1 MPRFLIFATTSPRA
15 ASASRTS
22 AARSR
27 RSSRPFDSVSF
38 RYLSTRRRIGANAPP
53 ASTEERWQPQFES
66 AHFITLGLL
75 YEENKRFAGGA
86 VAPILRRGGKVPKP
100 NRVEGPAGG

>member
-1 MPRFLIFATTSPRA
+1 MVFEVLPLNVEKAHNLKEKSLEVIRMYRA
-15 ASASRTS
+15 LAK
-22 AARSR
+22 
-27 RSSRPFDSVSF
+27 DE
-38 RYLSTRRRIGANAPP
+38 P

-86 VAPILRRGGKVPKP
+86 FAPILRRVGKFLQLTLSKGLEGGPE
-100 NRVEGPAGG
+100 RAAPAPAA